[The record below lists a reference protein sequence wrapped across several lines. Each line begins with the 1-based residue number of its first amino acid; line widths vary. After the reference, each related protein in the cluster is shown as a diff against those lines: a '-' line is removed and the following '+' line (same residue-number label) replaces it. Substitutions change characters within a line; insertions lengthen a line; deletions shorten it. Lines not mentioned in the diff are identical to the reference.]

1 MFLKYRPVKD
11 KTKKK
16 TYGNSQSR
24 FCSIS
29 YGRTN
34 EPKNK
39 NGKEAYE
46 SVKIREIGLE
56 RNVGENFGQ
65 KFSKQIYLLPSSR
78 LKIENET
85 RRKFERGTFKKK
97 STRQ

>member
-1 MFLKYRPVKD
+1 M
-11 KTKKK
+11 
-16 TYGNSQSR
+16 
-24 FCSIS
+24 
-29 YGRTN
+29 
-34 EPKNK
+34 
-39 NGKEAYE
+39 
-46 SVKIREIGLE
+46 KIREIGLE

-97 STRQ
+97 ARDNKKAIKLQNRAKR